1 MMKKFFVTMI
11 LLTAFVL
18 FAFGMQ
24 DSAYRFQ
31 LLNIEAATETV
42 SFQSISEDVW
52 TFESLTDLH
61 FQMQNGV
68 YSAKGQIDKN
78 LIVDYQLTLF
88 YNGGE
93 TQISCKLETEQ
104 LQATAGDK
112 NYTIEIKQPLL
123 ILDNNLSWTWQLVY
137 NLYRIN
143 EHQTINI
150 FIPQLLLKNFTDILT
165 IEIQKVTQT
174 EEHTNVFFS
183 LNGQSGMLK
192 INEDGQVIQLL
203 MGGTIMERIL

>member
-1 MMKKFFVTMI
+1 MKKFFVTMI